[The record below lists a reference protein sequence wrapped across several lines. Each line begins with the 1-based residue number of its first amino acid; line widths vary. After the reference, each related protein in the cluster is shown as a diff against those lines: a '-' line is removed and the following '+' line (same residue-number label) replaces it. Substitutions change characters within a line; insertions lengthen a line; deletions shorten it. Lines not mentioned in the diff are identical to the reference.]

1 MRTGKR
7 SDVIASP
14 DELLDLLRYFAYAS
28 VLRAASYPHLTFLQ
42 DAQRR
47 MVPRD
52 YGSARRARNGRTVY
66 HAHYDYGVTI
76 TDALRAQVLSAFAS
90 SDIPLRIE
98 FHLEL
103 SADYEPS
110 AHKINIISEL
120 NLRTDEL
127 RSGQYGDKYIP
138 FAIPEAS
145 ISVPISLEDIVPQ
158 DANAFKEWKSR
169 IADIFARTI
178 ATVFLEMRPYF
189 AVILR
194 AVFAFSYERLQ
205 DSLREQF
212 GEYLKNEFNSALAHL
227 KTRYGVDA
235 SGALVTDIMPFFTF
249 FTQGL
254 MRDTMVVSFGG
265 AVLVSPRAGAD
276 ALRVTISGSC
286 VIQSVRF
293 NEDGSVAVGVLG
305 ERRRCII
312 SQFGA
317 DMGKELLAEVG
328 SWDVYGNI
336 NEVDARATSVAGAL
350 ELALGRALLLCA
362 KCMLNTDFL
371 ARSLYAALKY
381 IRKKYAEESE
391 EENDEDAE
399 VFA

>member
-1 MRTGKR
+1 MRTEKR
-7 SDVIASP
+7 NDVIATP
-14 DELLDLLRYFAYAS
+14 DDLLDLLRYFAYAS
-28 VLRAASYPHLTFLQ
+28 VLRAASYPHLNFLQ
-42 DAQRR
+42 DAQRQ

-52 YGSARRARNGRTVY
+52 YGSARRARDGRTIY
-66 HAHYDYGVTI
+66 HAYYDYGVTI
-76 TDALRAQVLSAFAS
+76 TDALRAQMLSAFAS
-90 SDIPLRIE
+90 SDIPLRVE

-103 SADYEPS
+103 SAEYDPS
-110 AHKINIISEL
+110 ARKINIISEL
-120 NLRTDEL
+120 NLHTDEL
-127 RSGQYGDKYIP
+127 QSGQYGDSYMP

-145 ISVPISLEDIVPQ
+145 VSVPISVEDVVPQ
-158 DANAFKEWKSR
+158 DANAFKDWKSR
-169 IADIFARTI
+169 IADVFARTI

-205 DSLREQF
+205 NSLRAQF

-227 KTRYGVDA
+227 KTRYGVDV
-235 SGALVTDIMPFFTF
+235 SGALVTNIMPFFTF

-254 MRDTMVVSFGG
+254 MRNTMVVSFGG

-317 DMGKELLAEVG
+317 DMGKELIAETG
-328 SWDVYGNI
+328 NWDVYGNI
-336 NEVDARATSVAGAL
+336 SEVDARATSVAGAL
-350 ELALGRALLLCA
+350 ELALSRALLLCA
-362 KCMLNTDFL
+362 KRVLNTDFL
-371 ARSLYAALKY
+371 ARALYAAIKY
-381 IRKKYAEESE
+381 IQSKYEEYE
-391 EENDEDAE
+391 EDDEE
-399 VFA
+399 VFV

>member
-1 MRTGKR
+1 MRTEKR
-7 SDVIASP
+7 SDVIATP
-14 DELLDLLRYFAYAS
+14 DDLLDLLRYFAYAS
-28 VLRAASYPHLTFLQ
+28 VLRAASYPHLSFLQ
-42 DAQRR
+42 DVQKQ

-52 YGSARRARNGRTVY
+52 YGSARKARNGHTIY
-66 HAHYDYGVTI
+66 HAYYDYGVTV
-76 TDALRAQVLSAFAS
+76 TDALRAQVLSVFAS
-90 SDIPLRIE
+90 SDIPLRVE
-98 FHLEL
+98 FHFEL
-103 SADYEPS
+103 NAAYDPS
-110 AHKINIISEL
+110 AHKINIIGEL

-145 ISVPISLEDIVPQ
+145 VSVPISVEDVVPQ
-158 DANAFKEWKSR
+158 NANAFKDWKSR

-212 GEYLKNEFNSALAHL
+212 GEYLKDEFNNALAYL
-227 KTRYGVDA
+227 KTHYGVDVT
-235 SGALVTDIMPFFTF
+235 GALVTNILPFFTF
-249 FTQGL
+249 FLQGL
-254 MRDTMVVSFGG
+254 MQNTMVVSFGG
-265 AVLVSPRAGAD
+265 AVLVSPRADAD

-286 VIQSVRF
+286 VIQSVHF
-293 NEDGSVAVGVLG
+293 GEDGSVTVSVLG
-305 ERRRCII
+305 ERRRCVV

-317 DMGKELLAEVG
+317 DMGKELVAEQG
-328 SWDVYGNI
+328 NWGVYSNI

-350 ELALGRALLLCA
+350 ELALSRALLLCA
-362 KCMLNTDFL
+362 KRVLNTDFL
-371 ARSLYAALKY
+371 ARALYAAINY
-381 IRKKYAEESE
+381 IRSKYEDGEED
-391 EENDEDAE
+391 DEE

>member
-1 MRTGKR
+1 MRTEKR
-7 SDVIASP
+7 SDVITTP
-14 DELLDLLRYFAYAS
+14 DDLLDLLRYFAYAS

-52 YGSARRARNGRTVY
+52 YGSARRARDGRTVY
-66 HAHYDYGVTI
+66 YAYYDYGVTI

-90 SDIPLRIE
+90 SDIPLRVE

-103 SADYEPS
+103 SAEYEPS
-110 AHKINIISEL
+110 ARKINIISKL
-120 NLRTDEL
+120 NLHTDEL
-127 RSGQYGDKYIP
+127 RSDQYGDIYIP
-138 FAIPEAS
+138 FSIPEAS
-145 ISVPISLEDIVPQ
+145 VSVPISVEDVAPQ
-158 DANAFKEWKSR
+158 DADAFKDWKSR
-169 IADIFARTI
+169 IADVFARTI

-212 GEYLKNEFNSALAHL
+212 GEYLKNEFNNALAHL
-227 KTRYGVDA
+227 KMHYGVDVR
-235 SGALVTDIMPFFTF
+235 GALVTNIMPFFTF

-293 NEDGSVAVGVLG
+293 NEDGSVAVGVIG

-317 DMGKELLAEVG
+317 DMGKELIAEVG
-328 SWDVYGNI
+328 KWGAYGNI
-336 NEVDARATSVAGAL
+336 SEVDARATSVAGAL
-350 ELALGRALLLCA
+350 ELVLSRALLSCA
-362 KCMLNTDFL
+362 KRVLNTDFL
-371 ARSLYAALKY
+371 ARSLYATINY
-381 IRKKYAEESE
+381 IRSKYEEGE
-391 EENDEDAE
+391 DDDEE